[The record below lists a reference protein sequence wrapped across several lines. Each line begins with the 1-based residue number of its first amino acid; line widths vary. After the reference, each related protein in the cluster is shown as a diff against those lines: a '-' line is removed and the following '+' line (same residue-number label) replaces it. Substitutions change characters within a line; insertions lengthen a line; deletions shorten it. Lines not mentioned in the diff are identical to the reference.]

1 MRTLLNSTLMVL
13 IPVAVFF
20 AVRRIGL
27 TGGGGLLII
36 FVTCAVMCVWAA
48 KQEGRAGQLKLQNGA
63 ASFGFLPADRDDVQL
78 SSYPLRGEG
87 WVEGAASGELRG
99 LKTWIFDYFIPERG
113 SSGVEQT
120 VVAFVVEEANLP
132 IFQIRPLGLGT
143 CIGDGYGENG
153 ETIPFPDAPQF
164 HGRFELMSSAEE
176 GVRRHFNAKLLDAI
190 AALNDCN
197 CVVQGFHS
205 TVLFFTPNRTLRPAE
220 YEAFARKGADV
231 AYALFSSEKYV
242 MAAAAR

>member
-1 MRTLLNSTLMVL
+1 MRNLLNSTLVVL

-48 KQEGRAGQLKLQNGA
+48 KQEARAGRLKLQNGA
-63 ASFGFLPADRDDVQL
+63 ASFGFLPADRDEVDL
-78 SSYPLRGEG
+78 CIYPLRGDG

-99 LKTWIFDYFIPERG
+99 LKTWIFDYFIPDRG
-113 SSGVEQT
+113 RSGVEQT
-120 VVAFVVEEANLP
+120 VVAFDVEDANLP

-143 CIGDGYGENG
+143 RIGDGYGDNG
-153 ETIPFPDAPQF
+153 ETICFPDASQF
-164 HGRFELMSSAEE
+164 QGRFELISSAEE
-176 GVRRHFNAKLLDAI
+176 GVRRHFSAKLLDTV

-205 TVLFFTPNRTLRPAE
+205 SVLFFMPNKTLRPAQ

-231 AYALFSSEKYV
+231 AYALFSSEKST
-242 MAAAAR
+242 MAAAAK